1 MAPFHFW
8 VSLKMGFSSAPR
20 NLMIDHFLY
29 LKIWCFWGGFFFTMF
44 SRLAHV
50 VDVALSRA
58 RHGPAVSRRSPRPGR
73 GGSFVQDLRR
83 RTTFF
88 DARGAARCRRC
99 RWEATTTTNNNN
111 NKKKA
116 MAMTMT
122 IIIFGCLIFLH
133 MGCLI
138 TRGQLGSRTRIC
150 QNHQKSPQSW
160 LPWFGASRGQ
170 CSQERSS
177 TTEVCHHFTVCSRG
191 AAIITHL
198 RKL

>member
-1 MAPFHFW
+1 
-8 VSLKMGFSSAPR
+8 
-20 NLMIDHFLY
+20 
-29 LKIWCFWGGFFFTMF
+29 MF
-44 SRLAHV
+44 S
-50 VDVALSRA
+50 
-58 RHGPAVSRRSPRPGR
+58 PSPRGLCRFKPSPWIPWPCR
-73 GGSFVQDLRR
+73 VAAFSETRPWWILCSRPSQKDDL
-83 RTTFF
+83 F
-88 DARGAARCRRC
+88 DARGAARCSRC
-99 RWEATTTTNNNN
+99 RWEATTTTTNNNN
-111 NKKKA
+111 NKA

-133 MGCLI
+133 LGCLI

-160 LPWFGASRGQ
+160 LLISLGLGASRGQ

>member
-1 MAPFHFW
+1 MPEMP
-8 VSLKMGFSSAPR
+8 L
-20 NLMIDHFLY
+20 
-29 LKIWCFWGGFFFTMF
+29 GGN
-44 SRLAHV
+44 H
-50 VDVALSRA
+50 
-58 RHGPAVSRRSPRPGR
+58 HHHQQQQQ
-73 GGSFVQDLRR
+73 GSGHDQ
-83 RTTFF
+83 
-88 DARGAARCRRC
+88 
-99 RWEATTTTNNNN
+99 
-111 NKKKA
+111 
-116 MAMTMT
+116 T

-160 LPWFGASRGQ
+160 LPGFGASRGQ

-198 RKL
+198 RKFFFLIMHVRFVKSHETTVSFPVFANFRWNDHIFPGL

>member
-1 MAPFHFW
+1 MVYVAT
-8 VSLKMGFSSAPR
+8 PR
-20 NLMIDHFLY
+20 
-29 LKIWCFWGGFFFTMF
+29 
-44 SRLAHV
+44 
-50 VDVALSRA
+50 AL
-58 RHGPAVSRRSPRPGR
+58 GAVSRRSPRQGR

-88 DARGAARCRRC
+88 DARGAARCSRC

-111 NKKKA
+111 KKKKA

-170 CSQERSS
+170 CFQERSS
-177 TTEVCHHFTVCSRG
+177 KTTEVCHHFTVCSRG

-198 RKL
+198 RKFFFSDHACSTVSFPVFANFRWNDHVFPGL